1 MGGGGNKKGIYLR
14 NVPEL
19 ACKVQKIIKALNKKV
34 PFCEFS
40 ESLNHSWH
48 LGQFPLFK
56 TY

>member
-40 ESLNHSWH
+40 ESLNYSWH